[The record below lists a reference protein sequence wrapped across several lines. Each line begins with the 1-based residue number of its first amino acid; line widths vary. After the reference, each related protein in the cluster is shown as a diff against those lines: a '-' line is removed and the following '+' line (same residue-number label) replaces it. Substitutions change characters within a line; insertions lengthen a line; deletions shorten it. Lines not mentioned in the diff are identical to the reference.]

1 MTGKSDPK
9 GFSATGSLFPDKL
22 PGVYCKRFF
31 VALNKSKLV
40 LIVLAGTLMT
50 AVSADFMLHVWI
62 SEYGI
67 WIALL
72 QDIVLLGA
80 GCGMLHALLHNQVRN
95 VAAVFESMHI
105 TGQIDLRYRVTQSGK
120 GIVGKLWSGINGAM
134 QRSDETLSSLTAS
147 ASRLV
152 PMSRELADTYN
163 SMSQVAIVE
172 HNYSSSVSSS
182 MEEMLDAANAVKG
195 HVSVISDA
203 VQHAI
208 SCVVDSRQVVEQ
220 TVTNIHE
227 LGNQM
232 DQAVGE
238 LALLRQD
245 SDTIGTIIEVINAI
259 AEQTNL
265 LALNAAIEA
274 ARAGEQGR
282 GFAVVAAEV
291 RTLSERTRESTHQIQ
306 GMIEQIQNGTR
317 KVDAAMHLGRATT
330 STATEKTEASMA
342 QLDSIDQAVGRIGA
356 VADDITAANS
366 RQLHTANEAKSAVLS
381 MMDLNA
387 RAIKSATNQSVG
399 TDDLLKLAASI
410 KKQLD
415 HFNLSKNLWN
425 EQQRKDRRPK
435 EDEQVD
441 PDEVLADSSIELF

>member
-1 MTGKSDPK
+1 
-9 GFSATGSLFPDKL
+9 
-22 PGVYCKRFF
+22 
-31 VALNKSKLV
+31 
-40 LIVLAGTLMT
+40 
-50 AVSADFMLHVWI
+50 MLDRWI

-72 QDIVLLGA
+72 QDVMLLGA
-80 GCGMLHALLHNQVRN
+80 GWGMIHVLLFDQLRD
-95 VAAVFESMHI
+95 VAAVFEGMHI
-105 TGQIDLRYRVTQSGK
+105 TGRIDLRYRVEQGRR
-120 GIVGKLWSGINGAM
+120 GIIGKLWAGINGSM
-134 QRSDETLSSLTAS
+134 HRTDETLSALAAS

-172 HNYSSSVSSS
+172 HNYSSGVSSS
-182 MEEMLDAANAVKG
+182 MEDMLEAANAVTG
-195 HVSVISDA
+195 HVTEISDA
-203 VQHAI
+203 VQHGI

-220 TVTNIHE
+220 TVTSIHG
-227 LGNQM
+227 LADQM

-274 ARAGEQGR
+274 ARAGDQGR

-291 RTLSERTRESTHQIQ
+291 RTLSERTRESTKEIQ
-306 GMIEQIQNGTR
+306 GMIDKIQNGTR
-317 KVDAAMHLGRATT
+317 KVDKAMHLGRATT
-330 STATEKTEASMA
+330 SIATNKTEASMA
-342 QLDSIDQAVGRIGA
+342 QLDSIDQAVERIGA
-356 VADDITAANS
+356 VADDIASANS
-366 RQLHTANEAKSAVLS
+366 RQLHAADDAKSAVLA

-387 RAIKSATNQSVG
+387 RAIKNATNQSVG
-399 TDDLLKLAASI
+399 TSDLLKLAASI
-410 KKQLD
+410 KQQLD

-425 EQQRKDRRPK
+425 EKQRKGRRPNEEEK
-435 EDEQVD
+435 VD